1 MDAGAARC
9 PGGKPVNSK
18 ILFVVLASS
27 LFTSGCSSTPRA
39 FAPTLAVPPADQLAF
54 DQATADCSALFVA
67 GKLDQNG
74 RLASAGGAAGAGAT
88 AAAVGGATAAAVAG
102 YGGLAVAAA
111 TIVLLPFAVVGGAVG
126 MAKMKRAK
134 KEKAIKIAL
143 TGCLKERGY
152 DVTGWERMSKADIAH
167 ARAMAPAVTGAAQ
180 PSSNQAGE
188 VSGSK
193 D

>member
-1 MDAGAARC
+1 VKSKVLAFVLAGAL
-9 PGGKPVNSK
+9 V
-18 ILFVVLASS
+18 
-27 LFTSGCSSTPRA
+27 TSGCSSTPRA
-39 FAPTLAVPPADQLAF
+39 FAPTLTTPPADQRAF
-54 DQATADCSALFVA
+54 DQANADCTALFVA

-134 KEKAIKIAL
+134 KEKAIKVAL
-143 TGCLKERGY
+143 TGCLNERGY
-152 DVTGWERMSKADIAH
+152 
-167 ARAMAPAVTGAAQ
+167 
-180 PSSNQAGE
+180 E
-188 VSGSK
+188 VSGWRRLSK
-193 D
+193 AEIAQVRQVGPAGAGADTETNQLSN

>member
-1 MDAGAARC
+1 M
-9 PGGKPVNSK
+9 NSK
-18 ILFVVLASS
+18 MLFVVLASS
-27 LFTSGCSSTPRA
+27 LFTSGCSSTPRP
-39 FAPTLAVPPADQLAF
+39 FAPTLTVAPADQLAF
-54 DQATADCSALFVA
+54 DQATADCSALYVA

-167 ARAMAPAVTGAAQ
+167 ARAIAPAVTAQ